1 MSRALLSF
9 LGGMG
14 TGYLAQQ
21 DKSYERG
28 RQEKLDVQNQQ
39 LFDAKMEDI
48 NRTKADRQALVDVGR
63 PATTVDGTAVDDGSG
78 NQSLYKTPPNAEAL
92 DSMQAEADMRAEQ
105 TGAAQKPLSLAA
117 ARGLS
122 AGVGASRIYIDPA
135 KADEALAAYNTSEA
149 SDKRTVQALRAT
161 GRASEAMQMEAATKS
176 GKMSD
181 ISLKAAQTKEV
192 DDFYNATVMDSFK
205 KDGVFLG
212 AVAMMNKTNALGL
225 GGMTFEA
232 TPSADGKM
240 MEFYSTDKAGKR
252 TLTSTVT
259 NDKSGEMEVIAGALK
274 LSPDKKI
281 DWYQDA
287 IKRAAEAKRY
297 DETVK
302 REDKRFEQT
311 FGQTA
316 LQNQRTYDLQA
327 QTAKQSGAA
336 ASVALDLAKLN
347 LDEVSAQKRVPV
359 VIRDQVAII
368 RDQLKSIDA
377 AQYKSMS
384 EGTYSSETP
393 GVIALNAQRQVASDK
408 LIKLLTPYMPVTQG
422 IPVEQAKPP
431 LPPGLTVGAASKQ
444 ADGIYPPSEKTL
456 GRQITIKN
464 GKITEIK

>member
-48 NRTKADRQALVDVGR
+48 NRTKADRQALVDAGR

-92 DSMQAEADMRAEQ
+92 DSMQAEADMRAEL
-105 TGAAQKPLSLAA
+105 TGATQKPLSLAA

-149 SDKRTVQALRAT
+149 SDKRTAQALRNT
-161 GRASEAMQMEAATKS
+161 GRATEAMQMEAAAKS

-181 ISLKAAQTKEV
+181 IQLKAAQTKEA
-192 DDFYNATVMDSFK
+192 DDAYNATLMDSFK

-212 AVAMMNKTNALGL
+212 AAAMMTKTNALGL

-232 TPSADGKM
+232 TPSADGRM
-240 MEFYSTDKAGKR
+240 MEFYGIDKDGKR

-259 NDKSGEMEVIAGALK
+259 NDKTGEMEIIAGALK

-287 IKRAAEAKRY
+287 IKRAVDTKRY
-297 DETVK
+297 DETFK
-302 REDKRFEQT
+302 RQGEQFTQT
-311 FGQTA
+311 FDQAA
-316 LQNQRTYDLQA
+316 LQNKRSYDLA
-327 QTAKQSGAA
+327 VQTSKQSGAA
-336 ASVALDLAKLN
+336 AAMALKSATLAYNRAAEENKVPAAVTKTVAGLQKQIEIDATALAKSQAEGSWRPE
-347 LDEVSAQKRVPV
+347 DPGTVSLMNR
-359 VIRDQVAII
+359 
-368 RDQLKSIDA
+368 
-377 AQYKSMS
+377 
-384 EGTYSSETP
+384 
-393 GVIALNAQRQVASDK
+393 IADNTSTATK
-408 LIKLLTPYMPVTQG
+408 LMTPYMPVTQG
-422 IPVEQAKPP
+422 MPVEQAKPP